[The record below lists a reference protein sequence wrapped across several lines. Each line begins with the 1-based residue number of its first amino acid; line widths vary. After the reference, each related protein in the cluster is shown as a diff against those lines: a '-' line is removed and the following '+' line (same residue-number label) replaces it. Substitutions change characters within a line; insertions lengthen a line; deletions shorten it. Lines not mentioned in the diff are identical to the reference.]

1 VRLYAI
7 SYDDAEALSEFAEK
21 QEIPYPLLS
30 DQDSA
35 VIRRYGILNTRVEP
49 GDALLYGIPYPGAF
63 VIDEDGVVVARSFHD
78 TYKKRDSPEMLID
91 AALGRIE
98 LSPDAP
104 SASGGE
110 ESVRL
115 TATVHGGRGTLR
127 QGIVRQLVVRFEL
140 GPGLHVYGEPVPEG
154 MVPTSVTLHGPPGL
168 VALDPILPPT
178 TPLRLE
184 SLGIELPVWSGR
196 VDIAVPFYPTGEL
209 ASEVRPLDR
218 DSVRLE
224 VRVRYQ
230 ACDDE
235 VCHLPRTEVFEL
247 ELPLDVID
255 VPKIPLH
262 AGHGQR
268 EGRYDGRRSLRRLML
283 RKLREHP
290 LGFLR
295 FIGKTL
301 RLEREARARARAD
314 TDA

>member
-1 VRLYAI
+1 
-7 SYDDAEALSEFAEK
+7 
-21 QEIPYPLLS
+21 
-30 DQDSA
+30 
-35 VIRRYGILNTRVEP
+35 
-49 GDALLYGIPYPGAF
+49 
-63 VIDEDGVVVARSFHD
+63 
-78 TYKKRDSPEMLID
+78 M
-91 AALGRIE
+91 
-98 LSPDAP
+98 P
-104 SASGGE
+104 S
-110 ESVRL
+110 
-115 TATVHGGRGTLR
+115 
-127 QGIVRQLVVRFEL
+127 
-140 GPGLHVYGEPVPEG
+140 
-154 MVPTSVTLHGPPGL
+154 
-168 VALDPILPPT
+168 
-178 TPLRLE
+178 
-184 SLGIELPVWSGR
+184 
-196 VDIAVPFYPTGEL
+196 GEL

-230 ACDDE
+230 VCDDE

-295 FIGKTL
+295 FIGKTF
-301 RLEREARARARAD
+301 RLEREARARARAG